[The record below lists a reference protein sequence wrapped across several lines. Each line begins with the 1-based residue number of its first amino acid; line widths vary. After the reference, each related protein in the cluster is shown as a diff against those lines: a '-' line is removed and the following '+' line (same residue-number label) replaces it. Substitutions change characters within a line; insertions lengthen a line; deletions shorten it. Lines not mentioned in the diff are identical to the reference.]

1 MTETRYPAAATTA
14 RRRIA
19 LVAVLAML
27 LQGMLAGWHHHSLAA
42 MPRAA
47 HAAVSVHNAALP
59 LSPAADEDRC
69 EICIALHHLSVSPL
83 DFAVPPLP
91 PIGAAARQLPDQD
104 FVDRAI
110 HHAFRARTATSRRPD

>member
-1 MTETRYPAAATTA
+1 VTENPYPAAATTA

-19 LVAVLAML
+19 LIAVLAML
-27 LQGMLAGWHHHSLAA
+27 LQGMLAGWHHHSLPA
-42 MPRAA
+42 MARSA

-83 DFAVPPLP
+83 DFAMPPVPA
-91 PIGAAARQLPDQD
+91 IGAAVRQLPDQA

-110 HHAFRARTATSRRPD
+110 HRAFRARAPPPRA